1 MHVLVAI
8 ACRKGVI
15 LTVPYEKMN
24 GNFLAPLNEEPFYY
38 SVWSGKA
45 EKKLKKT
52 LFNRQRPRQSSVRRR
67 P

>member
-15 LTVPYEKMN
+15 VTVPYEKMN
-24 GNFLAPLNEEPFYY
+24 GYFLAPLNEEPFYY

-52 LFNRQRPRQSSVRRR
+52 LFNRQ
-67 P
+67 